1 VADVRVEGFV
11 SPDLLVLAAG
21 GVVGEAWMTGVL
33 AGIED
38 AAGVDL
44 RRVEGFVGTSAGAM
58 VAARLAAGQR
68 PRRPPGRAQTSA
80 PGEPDTAGRGL
91 LRTAARWGWAATAP
105 LAPVATAL
113 AAPGGAY
120 ARSALLARAPDTGR
134 KLTRL
139 HAEIESL
146 GVRFDGRLR
155 LCCVDKRSGRRVV
168 FGAPG
173 APAAS
178 VADAVT
184 ASCAIPWVFAPVR
197 IGDRDYVDGGLWS
210 VTNLDASPAR
220 RDTEVLCLDPT
231 AALRSVLRQALRVAV
246 AVELQILRGR
256 GARVHHVVP
265 DEAAATAMGAD
276 FMAQAPT
283 ADALAEGYRQG
294 RELTFTPAERGA

>member
-1 VADVRVEGFV
+1 MVDVRVPGFV

-38 AAGVDL
+38 GAGVNL
-44 RRVEGFVGTSAGAM
+44 GRVEGFVGTSAGAI

-68 PRRPPGRAQTSA
+68 PRRPPSSARTSA
-80 PGEPDTAGRGL
+80 PGEPDAGGGL
-91 LRTAARWGWAATAP
+91 LRTVARWGWAATAP
-105 LAPVATAL
+105 LAPLATAL
-113 AAPGGAY
+113 AAPGGAF
-120 ARSALLARAPDTGR
+120 ARSALLARAPDSGR
-134 KLTRL
+134 RLSRL
-139 HAEIESL
+139 HGEIESL

-155 LCCVDKRSGRRVV
+155 VCCVDKRSGRRVV

-197 IGDRDYVDGGLWS
+197 IGDRDYVDGGAWS

-231 AALRSVLRQALRVAV
+231 AVLRSVLRQALRLAV
-246 AVELQILRGR
+246 SVELQILRGR
-256 GARVHHVVP
+256 GARVRHVVP
-265 DEAAATAMGAD
+265 DEDAATAMGAD
-276 FMAQAPT
+276 FMASAPT
-283 ADALAEGYRQG
+283 ADALTEGYRQG
-294 RELTFTPAERGA
+294 RTLTSVPADSGE

>member
-1 VADVRVEGFV
+1 
-11 SPDLLVLAAG
+11 
-21 GVVGEAWMTGVL
+21 
-33 AGIED
+33 
-38 AAGVDL
+38 
-44 RRVEGFVGTSAGAM
+44 
-58 VAARLAAGQR
+58 
-68 PRRPPGRAQTSA
+68 
-80 PGEPDTAGRGL
+80 
-91 LRTAARWGWAATAP
+91 
-105 LAPVATAL
+105 VATAL

-173 APAAS
+173 APPAS

-197 IGDRDYVDGGLWS
+197 IGDRDYVDGGVWS

-256 GARVHHVVP
+256 GARVQHVVP

-276 FMAQAPT
+276 FMAQAPV
-283 ADALAEGYRQG
+283 ADALTEGYRQG
-294 RELTFTPAERGA
+294 RELTFTPAVRGA